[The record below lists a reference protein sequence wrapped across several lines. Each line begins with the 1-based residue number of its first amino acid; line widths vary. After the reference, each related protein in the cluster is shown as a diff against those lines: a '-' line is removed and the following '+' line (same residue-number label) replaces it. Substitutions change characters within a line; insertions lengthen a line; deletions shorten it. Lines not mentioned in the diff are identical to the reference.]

1 VRVFRK
7 EILEVPMGDGGDGGE
22 TVHGRGYLLRGAEVF
37 LCKEWTNSADW
48 AISSA

>member
-1 VRVFRK
+1 
-7 EILEVPMGDGGDGGE
+7 
-22 TVHGRGYLLRGAEVF
+22 LLRFAEVF